1 VLPSAAGVIDPLLS
15 TGFPL
20 TLLGIGRLVDLLERT
35 TAGSDERQSALRAY
49 AQVTQNELD
58 ITEQLVGALYANMT
72 DPPVFKRLGLLYF
85 AAASFS
91 EAARRLGRPELAPGF
106 LLHAHPRFGPELR
119 ACAAGAVSNA
129 VSGVVSDAARAALF
143 ARIDRAIEPFDIAG
157 LRDRTRRDWYPALAE
172 DLIAGAAKLNA
183 SAEDIDRLLTRSG
196 FTVQSIIQ

>member
-1 VLPSAAGVIDPLLS
+1 M
-15 TGFPL
+15 
-20 TLLGIGRLVDLLERT
+20 
-35 TAGSDERQSALRAY
+35 
-49 AQVTQNELD
+49 TQDELD

-119 ACAAGAVSNA
+119 ACAA
-129 VSGVVSDAARAALF
+129 DAAALASTAAVTQTPRPSPRPARARDALF

-157 LRDRTRRDWYPALAE
+157 LRDRTRRDWYPVLAE
-172 DLIAGAAKLNA
+172 DLIAGAAKLEA
-183 SAEDIDRLLTRSG
+183 SVEDIDRLLARSG
-196 FTVQSIIQ
+196 FSVQSLIQ